1 MTRKKRRDMEVYDR
15 KTGEWKK
22 VNSENFSEK
31 VMKIYDYMTAE
42 MQILERIDIM
52 NEQMGI
58 DTEEDNE

>member
-15 KTGEWKK
+15 KTGEWIK

-52 NEQMGI
+52 KEQMGI
-58 DTEEDNE
+58 DDD

>member
-1 MTRKKRRDMEVYDR
+1 MTRKKRRDMEVYDK

-22 VNSENFSEK
+22 VSSENFSEK

-58 DTEEDNE
+58 DTEEDND

>member
-58 DTEEDNE
+58 DTEEDND

>member
-1 MTRKKRRDMEVYDR
+1 MTRKKQRDMEVYDR

-31 VMKIYDYMTAE
+31 IMKIYDYMTAE

-58 DTEEDNE
+58 DTEEDND

>member
-58 DTEEDNE
+58 DTEKDND

>member
-1 MTRKKRRDMEVYDR
+1 MEVYDR

-58 DTEEDNE
+58 DTEEDND